1 MRKYGNKV
9 TQICGKLAQFSR
21 LAVLHGIRY
30 RRVRLCVCMCLIQ
43 MFKFSILLDAI
54 DDESNFMFMFEIV
67 KIQCLVTV
75 FTLAL

>member
-30 RRVRLCVCMCLIQ
+30 RRVHVCVCLIQ
-43 MFKFSILLDAI
+43 MFEFSILLDAI

>member
-21 LAVLHGIRY
+21 LADLHGIRY
-30 RRVRLCVCMCLIQ
+30 RRVRVCVCLIQ

-54 DDESNFMFMFEIV
+54 DDESNFMFMFKIV

>member
-1 MRKYGNKV
+1 METK
-9 TQICGKLAQFSR
+9 SR
-21 LAVLHGIRY
+21 RYAVNWHNLAVWQFY
-30 RRVRLCVCMCLIQ
+30 MEFDTDEYMCVCVCLIQ
-43 MFKFSILLDAI
+43 MFEFSILLDAI

>member
-30 RRVRLCVCMCLIQ
+30 RRLIQ
-43 MFKFSILLDAI
+43 MFEFSILLDAI
-54 DDESNFMFMFEIV
+54 DDESNFMFMFKIV